1 MRHRRHRRPSRCD
14 GASSAVISWRDHM
27 SPDHC
32 SDTKES
38 RSKTRLSVTRGARRI
53 RPCWSASAYMNTSI
67 VKQEERCSETADMA
81 SKVRENALE
90 WVHVVRALR
99 QEIVGGADT
108 RCNFNLAQNR

>member
-1 MRHRRHRRPSRCD
+1 
-14 GASSAVISWRDHM
+14 M

-81 SKVRENALE
+81 SNVRENALE
-90 WVHVVRALR
+90 WVHVGRALR
-99 QEIVGGADT
+99 REIVGGGVP
-108 RCNFNLAQNR
+108 R